1 MKNDFNKRILVI
13 HAHPDDTE
21 IFCAGTLKLLK
32 YAGYEVVI
40 ATMTAGGMGG
50 INSNEKETVRIRKS
64 EAKAAADILDAKY
77 YCLDQKDGYL
87 FDNEKI
93 RTKTIELIRR
103 ENPGVIFTHLPNDY
117 HSDHR
122 TTCNI
127 VEITAMLSTLSNVY
141 CKAKP
146 LKVTP
151 LLYHTS
157 PLGFTDPIGFDIKF
171 PHFFV
176 DISSVIDIKMK
187 MLEFHKSQVELMK
200 VMHNIDNFFEEMKM
214 YNSNVGELAGF
225 RYAEAFWQHL
235 GGGFQK
241 VSQIQRELKNFIKLI

>member
-1 MKNDFNKRILVI
+1 MKNNFNKKILVI

-32 YAGYEVVI
+32 DIGYEIII

-50 INSNEKETVRIRKS
+50 INSTENATIKIRKS
-64 EAKAAADILDAKY
+64 EAEKAAGIIGAKY

-93 RTKTIELIRR
+93 RTKTIELIRKI
-103 ENPGVIFTHLPNDY
+103 NPGIVLTHLPNDY

-122 TTCNI
+122 TTSNI
-127 VEITAMLSTLSNVY
+127 VEIAAMLSTLPNINS
-141 CKAKP
+141 KIKP
-146 LKVTP
+146 LNNTP

-157 PLGFTDPIGFDIKF
+157 PFGFTDPIGSAVVK

-176 DISSVIDIKMK
+176 DISTVIDIKMK
-187 MLEFHKSQVELMK
+187 MLEYHKSQIELMR
-200 VMHNIDNFFEEMKM
+200 VMHNIDSFFEEMKS
-214 YNSNVGELAGF
+214 YNIMVGKMAGF
-225 RYAEAFWQHL
+225 KYAEAFWQHL

-241 VSQIQRELKNFIKLI
+241 VPLIQTELKKYMK